1 MQEKRQYKRIK
12 YLMLNTSKSNRINK
26 LADLESKDPS
36 KFWAAVKKITK
47 KTPNEKPNIS
57 PEAWTDYF
65 KDLLNVKYSG
75 TSDEGH
81 LNYVENCLPLIE
93 TLAEEDCLDHTIQ
106 LGELNISLKKAQ
118 NGKSTGP
125 DLINNEMLK
134 HGGDLLHQ
142 GLLHLFNVIL
152 TSGKYPEVWKSSI
165 ITPIHKGLDIHNPE
179 NYRGIAVGDSMSK
192 LFCKIVKDRV
202 RKHLTNNKFWK
213 INQNGFMEKRRTDDN
228 IMIVHT
234 LFQKYVKEKKQKLYV
249 AFVDFRKYF
258 DSINRKFLLYKL
270 LKCGITGN
278 TYSILKSMY
287 TDCYYSIKT
296 NSGITNN
303 FGSATGVKQGCS
315 LSPTLSN
322 IFQNDLH
329 DIFDQTCH
337 PIELDETYFNSLSW
351 ADDLVLISQSSN
363 GLQACLN
370 KLESYCNK
378 WHLNVNVKKT
388 KTMVMAPGNPKVP
401 NFYFSG
407 ETLECVKTYKYLG
420 LVISNNGKTTNMVND
435 RILKA
440 KRASFAL
447 KQAISTT
454 QNISTK
460 LSLSLFDKQ
469 IEPIL
474 LYGSPIWGAP
484 TCTCT
489 LKIRGNILDS
499 NTTKSSTYKCLT
511 AIGIS
516 DMEIISCRRLKD
528 NNSIVVTLKNISDKI
543 SIISNYMKS
552 PATFTIEDINSVP
565 NAVERLYSNFC
576 KFSLGVSKYASTT
589 LALNELGRYP
599 IQIRR
604 TVLAVLYWLRLEK
617 GTENTLLNK
626 AFNTMKQENHPWL
639 QNIQYSLWQ
648 VGLGNIWFNPKTC
661 KKNSL
666 KLLLTTR
673 LKDIYIQ
680 TFDTYCRD
688 SINSEKCKVINACQ
702 QDLYETKPYL
712 SQLGS
717 ANVRSMFTK
726 MRIDANCTLDSQLRS
741 FRNTKTKDPLCK
753 ECNDVQSATHVLLT
767 CKNKDLTENRTM
779 FENKICKHVYKYP
792 MFSTQEKLPTVLNL
806 KLLCK
811 KEDQD
816 DAIETICTFV
826 KSTYRIVQNIL
837 Q

>member
-1 MQEKRQYKRIK
+1 
-12 YLMLNTSKSNRINK
+12 
-26 LADLESKDPS
+26 
-36 KFWAAVKKITK
+36 
-47 KTPNEKPNIS
+47 
-57 PEAWTDYF
+57 
-65 KDLLNVKYSG
+65 
-75 TSDEGH
+75 
-81 LNYVENCLPLIE
+81 
-93 TLAEEDCLDHTIQ
+93 
-106 LGELNISLKKAQ
+106 
-118 NGKSTGP
+118 
-125 DLINNEMLK
+125 
-134 HGGDLLHQ
+134 
-142 GLLHLFNVIL
+142 
-152 TSGKYPEVWKSSI
+152 
-165 ITPIHKGLDIHNPE
+165 
-179 NYRGIAVGDSMSK
+179 
-192 LFCKIVKDRV
+192 
-202 RKHLTNNKFWK
+202 
-213 INQNGFMEKRRTDDN
+213 
-228 IMIVHT
+228 
-234 LFQKYVKEKKQKLYV
+234 
-249 AFVDFRKYF
+249 
-258 DSINRKFLLYKL
+258 
-270 LKCGITGN
+270 
-278 TYSILKSMY
+278 MY

-337 PIELDETYFNSLSW
+337 TIELDETYFNSLSW

-388 KTMVMAPGNPKVP
+388 KTMVMAPGNPKLP
-401 NFYFSG
+401 NFYFNG

-552 PATFTIEDINSVP
+552 PATFTIEDINSIP
-565 NAVERLYSNFC
+565 NGVERLYSNFG

-589 LALNELGRYP
+589 LALNELGRYH

-617 GTENTLLNK
+617 GT
-626 AFNTMKQENHPWL
+626 
-639 QNIQYSLWQ
+639 
-648 VGLGNIWFNPKTC
+648 
-661 KKNSL
+661 
-666 KLLLTTR
+666 
-673 LKDIYIQ
+673 
-680 TFDTYCRD
+680 
-688 SINSEKCKVINACQ
+688 
-702 QDLYETKPYL
+702 
-712 SQLGS
+712 
-717 ANVRSMFTK
+717 
-726 MRIDANCTLDSQLRS
+726 
-741 FRNTKTKDPLCK
+741 
-753 ECNDVQSATHVLLT
+753 
-767 CKNKDLTENRTM
+767 
-779 FENKICKHVYKYP
+779 
-792 MFSTQEKLPTVLNL
+792 
-806 KLLCK
+806 
-811 KEDQD
+811 
-816 DAIETICTFV
+816 
-826 KSTYRIVQNIL
+826 
-837 Q
+837 